1 MEERIKGAGG
11 VSASLVDAYR
21 SVLTEGGADGA
32 FVSAAISLPSTS
44 ELLDDISDADP
55 LLLHEVHGRPLAWTT
70 WHECSLGYCRAR
82 ACTDCG
88 LACPQAKVLLSG
100 QHAGRCTFRQL
111 SWITS
116 GCVTTSPCSCHN
128 PNPLA
133 WLRVSCLRCVC
144 AQVRKVILREVTS
157 QLRSELEAIIAA
169 QDAELQGD
177 YSPDSNSAARRCKT
191 SQILFQQQ
199 KGRLVQSCRATT
211 PRLQVCCPH
220 VRDSL
225 IPWMK
230 MFHCGGLSC
239 GPRHTCRGWSV

>member
-1 MEERIKGAGG
+1 VEERIKGAGG

-100 QHAGRCTFRQL
+100 QHAWRCTFRQL
-111 SWITS
+111 SWSTS
-116 GCVTTSPCSCHN
+116 GSVTTSPCSSHN

-133 WLRVSCLRCVC
+133 WLRVSGLRCVC
-144 AQVRKVILREVTS
+144 AQVRKVILKEVTS
-157 QLRSELEAIIAA
+157 QLRPELEAIIAA

-191 SQILFQQQ
+191 LQILSNNKKEGLFRAA
-199 KGRLVQSCRATT
+199 GRLLPDSKSAAHMCAT
-211 PRLQVCCPH
+211 L
-220 VRDSL
+220 
-225 IPWMK
+225 
-230 MFHCGGLSC
+230 
-239 GPRHTCRGWSV
+239 